1 MLKIVIIS
9 TDIAYLNILFSYFF
23 FLSLIFSYL
32 LLSYILSSII
42 FIPLLVSY
50 SLFFSLL
57 FSSVLFFS
65 LLSSSFLSFSHP
77 IFRCVVPF
85 RSFSFS
91 KRSKTFSD
99 HPKQNLGTLGLGN
112 MILNS
117 GVKPFWVNQKSSTT
131 ISQKIILKALFHLTS
146 AEHYSGID
154 LDYLKEVPFCT
165 TLLIFCTALLIFCTT
180 LILFSM

>member
-1 MLKIVIIS
+1 MLKIAIIS
-9 TDIAYLNILFSYFF
+9 TDIAYLNILFSYFI
-23 FLSLIFSYL
+23 FLSLLLSYL
-32 LLSYILSSII
+32 LLSYLLSSII
-42 FIPLLVSY
+42 FISLLSLILYSFLFFSLSFLSCSVLLSY
-50 SLFFSLL
+50 FLFSSFLFFSLL
-57 FSSVLFFS
+57 FSSYFFG
-65 LLSSSFLSFSHP
+65 
-77 IFRCVVPF
+77 PF

-99 HPKQNLGTLGLGN
+99 YPKQNLGTLGLGN

-165 TLLIFCTALLIFCTT
+165 TLLIFCTT